1 MGFASPYCRDTSL
14 AVGTLILDCP
24 SGLISKIVNFGLSP
38 KDAWI
43 MDPCMPNSDIH
54 SCDDAVHWQLTNDTI
69 TESCLGQ
76 QTCTLNVRDF
86 VDKNPNLPD
95 CNDITS

>member
-1 MGFASPYCRDTSL
+1 MSLIVTPSMILFSSYGDNKHSVKPLDKIQISNMGFASPYCRDTSL

-54 SCDDAVHWQLTNDTI
+54 SCDDAVHW
-69 TESCLGQ
+69 
-76 QTCTLNVRDF
+76 
-86 VDKNPNLPD
+86 
-95 CNDITS
+95 